1 MAALTDEQLEILRG
15 KAFGAVATLKE
26 DGTPQTSIVWLD
38 TDGEHVIFNT
48 RTDRAK
54 WRHLNRDA
62 RVSVAV
68 FDPENVY
75 DYFEVEGTAELVEEG
90 AHEQIPEVSRKFTGS
105 DFHSPES
112 RVIVKVTPRRV
123 FEYRSPASTR

>member
-1 MAALTDEQLEILRG
+1 MAALSEEQVEILRG
-15 KAFGAVATLKE
+15 RVFGAVATLKE

-38 TDGEHVIFNT
+38 TDGEHVVFNT

-54 WRHLNRDA
+54 WKHLSRDA
-62 RVSVAV
+62 RVSIAV
-68 FDPENVY
+68 FDPEDVY

-90 AHEQIPEVSRKFTGS
+90 ADEQIHEVSRKFTGS
-105 DFHSPES
+105 DFHSPQN

-123 FEYRSPASTR
+123 FEYHSPASTR